1 MMQEFV
7 QQIENAVREAVYDMH
22 TAIPGT
28 ITAYDAATGRA
39 SVHPEGRLTMK
50 NGKQLNYPPIVGVPV
65 VFPQGAGQKASIAY
79 PVKPGDG
86 CLIVVC
92 ENDLKPWMS
101 HGKETDGNMKFDLT
115 NSVCIPGL
123 LGMGNEAAVKAC
135 REDAVVLRNEETE
148 VVIKRDGMTAAY
160 KESGISLGGQEVAMN
175 CSEIGISIS
184 RDGIEI
190 NGDVSV
196 NGMISSLGGG

>member
-86 CLIVVC
+86 
-92 ENDLKPWMS
+92 
-101 HGKETDGNMKFDLT
+101 
-115 NSVCIPGL
+115 
-123 LGMGNEAAVKAC
+123 
-135 REDAVVLRNEETE
+135 
-148 VVIKRDGMTAAY
+148 
-160 KESGISLGGQEVAMN
+160 
-175 CSEIGISIS
+175 
-184 RDGIEI
+184 
-190 NGDVSV
+190 
-196 NGMISSLGGG
+196 